1 MYILQVPGV
10 NKQTKKFTHEK
21 VESQADIILKTIKIL
36 SLKRNSCI
44 EKRIFFFKE
53 RTKSRYLQVTR
64 YNLHIY
70 NLYSIQFNDTQKL
83 RTKCWK
89 RVNSTDDE
97 IKLELQLCSNVRR
110 KEKNIDKEGH
120 CVMIKGT
127 VH

>member
-1 MYILQVPGV
+1 M
-10 NKQTKKFTHEK
+10 
-21 VESQADIILKTIKIL
+21 ESQADIILKTIKIL
-36 SLKRNSCI
+36 SLKRNPCI

-53 RTKSRYLQVTR
+53 RTKSRYLQVIR

-97 IKLELQLCSNVRR
+97 IKLELQSCINVRR